1 MSSNNVISRKA
12 KKKHGLT
19 SELHY
24 NIDPA
29 NAIKVYNKPAIISKQ
44 IYSLL
49 LSSDCIVKRVSN
61 QCDEPVTINHGLS
74 SKIVNK

>member
-12 KKKHGLT
+12 IKHRLT
-19 SELHY
+19 SELHC

-29 NAIKVYNKPAIISKQ
+29 NVIKVYNKTAIISKQ

>member
-12 KKKHGLT
+12 IKHGLP

-29 NAIKVYNKPAIISKQ
+29 NVIKVYNKTAIISKQ

-74 SKIVNK
+74 SKIVDK